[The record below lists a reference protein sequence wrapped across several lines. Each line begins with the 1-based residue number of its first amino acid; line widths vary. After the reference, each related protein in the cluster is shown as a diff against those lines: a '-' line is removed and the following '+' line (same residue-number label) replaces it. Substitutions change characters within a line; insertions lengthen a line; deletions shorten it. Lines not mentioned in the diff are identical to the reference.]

1 MNNVGRMLTGAALA
15 AAVAITA
22 GCGGGDGQGAQ
33 SGAAAAGGQG
43 VQDAK
48 AFVQKWSATPTSIG
62 LDEPLAKRP
71 EPGKRI
77 AHIRCPIEGC
87 EAIYTGLSEASSPLG
102 WTVEPFNMDNTPE
115 GVNQAFEA
123 ALARKPSGIVIS
135 GIPEQVYK
143 QNLDAAKAAGIP
155 VVSLSVKD
163 QATGMDGNGIIATIN
178 QASQTERFGELVGNW
193 IVADDNGEGSD
204 VAIFSVANFPTLT
217 PFAKT
222 VEQIVNKGCPECK
235 TQIVNVQTTDIGKR
249 MPSQVVSAL
258 QQNPKIKYVA
268 MAFGQMST
276 GVRPALDAAGYKDV
290 KLVGEGSYAANL
302 EALRSGKEQMWA
314 GLTSTLQ
321 GWYAMDAF
329 ARFFNGE
336 NVKPTDNV
344 IMPTQILT
352 KDNVGANKWF
362 LGPKDYQQRF
372 TDLWKVQG

>member
-1 MNNVGRMLTGAALA
+1 MKSVGRMLTGAVLA
-15 AAVAITA
+15 AALAITA
-22 GCGGGDGQGAQ
+22 GCGGGDDQGGQT
-33 SGAAAAGGQG
+33 SAAPANGQG

-48 AFVQKWSATPTSIG
+48 AFVEKWSATPASIG
-62 LDEPLAKRP
+62 LEEQLSKQPAAGR
-71 EPGKRI
+71 RI

-87 EAIYTGLSEASSPLG
+87 EAIYTGLSEASSALG
-102 WTVEPFNMDNTPE
+102 WSVEPFNMDNTPE

-123 ALARKPSGIVIS
+123 ALARKPDGIVIS

-163 QATGMDGNGIIATIN
+163 DATGMDGNGIIATIN
-178 QASQTERFGELVGNW
+178 QATQTQRFGELVGNW
-193 IVADDNGEGSD
+193 IVADDNGQGGD

-217 PFAKT
+217 PFAET
-222 VEQIVNKGCPECK
+222 VQGIVKKGCPECA
-235 TQIVNVQTTDIGKR
+235 TQIVNIQTTDIGKR
-249 MPSQVVSAL
+249 MPSQVVSAI

-321 GWYAMDAF
+321 GWYATDAF
-329 ARFFNGE
+329 ARFFNGD

-352 KDNVGANKWF
+352 KATVGGDKWF
-362 LGPKDYQQRF
+362 LGPKDYQQQF
-372 TDLWKVQG
+372 KDLWKVQG

>member
-1 MNNVGRMLTGAALA
+1 MKFVGRMLTGVVLA
-15 AAVAITA
+15 AAVAIA
-22 GCGGGDGQGAQ
+22 GCGSDDEAGQN
-33 SGAAAAGGQG
+33 GAAATNAQG
-43 VQDAK
+43 VQEAK
-48 AFVQKWSATPTSIG
+48 AFVEKWSATPTSLG
-62 LDEPLAKRP
+62 LEAELSKTP

-87 EAIYTGLSEASSPLG
+87 EAIYTGLDEASKQLG

-115 GVNQAFEA
+115 GVNQAFQA
-123 ALARKPSGIVIS
+123 ALERKPDGIVIS
-135 GIPEQVYK
+135 GIPAQVY
-143 QNLDAAKAAGIP
+143 QQHLNAAKTAGIP

-163 QATGMDGNGIIATIN
+163 EASGMDGNGLIATIN
-178 QASQTERFGELVGNW
+178 QAPQTQRFGELVGNW
-193 IVADDNGEGSD
+193 IVADDNGEGGD
-204 VAIFSVANFPTLT
+204 VAVFSVANFPTLT
-217 PFAKT
+217 PFADT
-222 VEQIVNKGCPECK
+222 VKRIVGERCANCD
-235 TQIVNVQTTDIGKR
+235 TQIVNVQVSDVGRR

-276 GVRPALDAAGYKDV
+276 GVRPALNAAGYKDV

-302 EALRSGKEQMWA
+302 EALRTGNEQMWA

-329 ARFFNGE
+329 ARHFNGDD
-336 NVKPTDNV
+336 VKPADDV

-352 KDNVGANKWF
+352 KANVGSDKWF

-372 TDLWKVQG
+372 TTLWKVQG